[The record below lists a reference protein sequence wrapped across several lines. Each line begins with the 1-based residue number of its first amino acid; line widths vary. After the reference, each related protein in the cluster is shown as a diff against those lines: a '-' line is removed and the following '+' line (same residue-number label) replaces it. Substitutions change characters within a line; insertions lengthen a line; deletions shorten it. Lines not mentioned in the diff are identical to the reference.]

1 MSASEPHQTLTIETV
16 AVDGTPIV
24 LGKTANNEPTVND
37 QLVSSVIN
45 TPLGVILL
53 CAQRGY
59 TISHPDYFR
68 LLALEPN
75 QRSCTW

>member
-1 MSASEPHQTLTIETV
+1 MSASEQHQTTMIEAV
-16 AVDGTPIV
+16 AVDGTLIA
-24 LGKTANNEPTVND
+24 LGKTTNNQPAVND
-37 QLVSSVIN
+37 EPVGSVIN

-68 LLALEPN
+68 LLALAPK
-75 QRSCTW
+75 QRT

>member
-1 MSASEPHQTLTIETV
+1 MSTFEAT
-16 AVDGTPIV
+16 AVDGTSLV
-24 LGKTANNEPTVND
+24 LGKTADNQPAVDGEP
-37 QLVSSVIN
+37 VSSIIN

-68 LLALEPN
+68 LLALTPG
-75 QRSCTW
+75 QPS